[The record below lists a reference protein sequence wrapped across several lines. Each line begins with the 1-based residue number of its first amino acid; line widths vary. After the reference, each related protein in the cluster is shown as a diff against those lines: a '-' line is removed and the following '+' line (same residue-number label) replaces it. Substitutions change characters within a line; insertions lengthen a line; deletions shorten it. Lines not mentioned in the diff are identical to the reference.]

1 MARSFS
7 QSLLAAAV
15 AAVVGGSALAQ
26 TSLQDAVTMLRVGK
40 KDEAVAKLREI
51 LASDPSNSDALGLYR
66 SVSQDEWYL
75 LMTHKNESGE
85 ASDIQKIA
93 QTILERAKVEQKVRS
108 RDEAAIAALVATAT
122 AADSNYG
129 VRQTAINKLIAEHGE
144 FAVPALVEKLGN
156 VNDAEGQIQAIYT
169 LSQLRSAAVLPL
181 IEVLKC
187 SNEQVVQNA
196 AAALH
201 HIGDDRA
208 IPAMAQL
215 ATDDRAGIRA
225 IGAKF
230 MAKKNASGNA
240 VDLLIAQAGE
250 YLKGIVPPGGYS
262 EVVWSLKDDKL
273 HGTDVAAVLYPS
285 ELAKSV
291 AAEAVRLAPSS
302 LPARGMLSQAYLGQA
317 HMIDTAVAAGN
328 EAVKAVAPVAD
339 ELRNT
344 ALAMG
349 MDSVRFALEAGVKGG
364 NPAVAVEAV
373 QTLSKAQDTIDQG
386 SMLMALQ
393 SSDKKVR
400 YAAANALVRASGGVA
415 VPQADTV
422 VSVLADA
429 VTEEAVR
436 TIQVIAPAMET
447 RAAVEA
453 SSKTRGIAVDASA
466 DAVSGMRSL
475 LVNPNV
481 DVVVI
486 NENLPDGMP
495 EVVIGNIKKN
505 ATMANAKIVVIAKDE
520 EAAKARFGDGVAIV
534 KGPLTGENLVAAV
547 NTALDGVT
555 TPANARAEGY
565 AAEASIGLHAIASNK
580 GAIGGAL
587 DSLSKQ
593 LNRSDAVA
601 VPAAKALGF
610 GGGAAELTAL
620 VGALGGGGS
629 LDLKKAAADSCG
641 SILARLGTCSD
652 DVCAA
657 LFAALDGA
665 TDAGLRLSVST
676 ALAKAT
682 LPAEKRAEL
691 LKKLGRIAG

>member
-1 MARSFS
+1 
-7 QSLLAAAV
+7 
-15 AAVVGGSALAQ
+15 
-26 TSLQDAVTMLRVGK
+26 
-40 KDEAVAKLREI
+40 
-51 LASDPSNSDALGLYR
+51 
-66 SVSQDEWYL
+66 
-75 LMTHKNESGE
+75 MTHKNEGGE

-129 VRQTAINKLIAEHGE
+129 VRQSAINKLIADHGE

-181 IEVLKC
+181 IEALKC
-187 SNEQVVQNA
+187 SNEHVVQNA

-215 ATDDRAGIRA
+215 ANDDRAGIRA
-225 IGAKF
+225 IGTKF
-230 MAKKNASGNA
+230 LAKKNASGNA

-250 YLKGIVPPGGYS
+250 YLKGNVPPGGYS

-273 HGTDVAAVLYPS
+273 HGTDVAPVLYPS

-291 AAEAVRLAPSS
+291 AADAVRLAPSS
-302 LPARGMLSQAYLGQA
+302 LAARSMLSQAYLGQA
-317 HMIDTAVAAGN
+317 HMIDTAVAQDDA
-328 EAVKAVAPVAD
+328 AVKAVAPVAA

-349 MDSVRFALEAGVKGG
+349 MDSIRAALEAGVKGG

-373 QTLSKAQDTIDQG
+373 GTLARASDTIDQG

-400 YAAANALVRASGGVA
+400 YAAANALVKANGGVK
-415 VPQADTV
+415 VPQADLV
-422 VSVLADA
+422 VAVLADA

-436 TIQVIAPAMET
+436 TIQVIAPAVEA
-447 RAAVEA
+447 RSAVAA
-453 SSKTRGIAVDASA
+453 SSKTRGLAVDASA

-520 EAAKARFGDGVAIV
+520 EAAKTRFGDGVAIL

-555 TPANARAEGY
+555 TPANARAEAY
-565 AAEASIGLHAIASNK
+565 AAEASSGLLAIAANQ
-580 GAIGGAL
+580 GAIGTAL
-587 DSLSKQ
+587 DSLCKQ

-601 VPAAKALGF
+601 IPAAKAIGF
-610 GGGAAELTAL
+610 GGGAGELTAL
-620 VGALGGGGS
+620 VAVLAGGGS
-629 LDLKKAAADSCG
+629 VDLKKAAADASG
-641 SILARLGTCSD
+641 SILGRLGTCTD

-657 LFAALDGA
+657 LFAAIDGA
-665 TDAGLRLSVST
+665 TDAGLRLSLAT
-676 ALAKAT
+676 ALSKAN